1 MCLSL
6 SCLLLAED
14 KHKTSEDETK
24 QELTLEKLFPEKSF
38 FGPSA
43 RSTAFSF
50 DSKYAAYLYHPHK
63 ERRHGLDLWIYDV
76 AKAKARRI
84 TSVSVMAKF
93 QESTRKVKE
102 DRIKKA
108 KEAAKKKDSREQE
121 ADKNKIKDKGKD
133 KDKEK
138 TKTKRENL
146 NTKETKR
153 DTDKKDDRRKKKKL
167 NKNKE
172 SEKVVSQNPY
182 SQPEKKKTE
191 EKSVKS
197 SKKRDQ
203 TDQSSLKAD
212 KKKAVKKRRD
222 DTDTDK
228 KSDEKKKKVQK
239 RKNSSKTVSKK
250 QADKSGKKSEKKKI
264 QKEEE
269 KKEQNLGDWVSETD
283 ADDKKAPRYSGIS
296 SFTWSPKADELLFV
310 SEGDVYR
317 YNVID
322 DKLTRLTRTRERE
335 QQVAWL
341 PDASG
346 YTFMRGRDL
355 MKVNFGSYLAEQ
367 LYVKLPDAESM
378 TRYKISPNVQRMAFL
393 TLKELP
399 DDGERGKKVKIAQYR
414 KRFMEVKEVSR
425 QVSDDPIK
433 TREQAVYIYEMNDP
447 MLENGRLTE
456 VYRHTL
462 KQPRDFVKVPEW
474 SPDSERA
481 VFAVYDQVSGHVNI
495 LEATCPDE
503 PDTEDKD
510 TSKKAKENDSTNDKD
525 KENTEN
531 DDDADKDKKEEDKN
545 DTTKKNPA
553 KVVHRFLHSG
563 GPTTPRMIRPY
574 YLADNRRIVYLS
586 EQTGFRHLHVLD
598 PVYQSTVPLTKGHFE
613 VYPIE
618 ITKDH
623 NWMFVTATKEHPA
636 RLDVYRVSLED
647 GTMTRLSK
655 KDGYYSTVA
664 VSPDGTRVL
673 ANFTH
678 FGKPLELVSIDAKS
692 KKQKQLTDSHP
703 PIAHELTKPSPE
715 FFSYLNRHQQEIHG
729 FMFKPDDLKK
739 DEKRPLLIY
748 LYGGPL
754 GTRKSVVDGSYQSSA
769 YFFAYYM
776 TQKHG
781 YITCTIDPR
790 GNSGYG
796 GLFENANFDQVGKPQ
811 VEDIVDGVKYLIENH
826 NVDPN
831 RTAIHGWSFGGFQT
845 QMCLY
850 TEPDVFA
857 AGIAGA
863 GPTEWENYNSWY
875 TSGTIGISEPG
886 TAELKKFSLLPL
898 AKNLKAKLLLV
909 HGMEDSNVLYQ
920 DTIRMYREL
929 IKAGKETLVEL
940 FLDPSGG
947 HGLGGDVKKLARYRK
962 YEDFLLST
970 IGTAKSSD

>member
-1 MCLSL
+1 MCRRILFTIAFICLSL

-14 KHKTSEDETK
+14 KHKTSEDDSK

-43 RSTAFSF
+43 GSTAFSS
-50 DSKYAAYLYHPHK
+50 DSKYAAYLYRPYK
-63 ERRHGLDLWIYDV
+63 ERRHGSDLWIYDV
-76 AKAKARRI
+76 TKGKARRI

-108 KEAAKKKDSREQE
+108 KEAAKKKESQE
-121 ADKNKIKDKGKD
+121 ADKNKVKDKAEGKD

-146 NTKETKR
+146 DTKDTKR
-153 DTDKKDDRRKKKKL
+153 D
-167 NKNKE
+167 
-172 SEKVVSQNPY
+172 S
-182 SQPEKKKTE
+182 
-191 EKSVKS
+191 
-197 SKKRDQ
+197 
-203 TDQSSLKAD
+203 
-212 KKKAVKKRRD
+212 
-222 DTDTDK
+222 DK
-228 KSDEKKKKVQK
+228 KSDEKKKELQK
-239 RKNSSKTVSKK
+239 RKKTGETVSKK
-250 QADKSGKKSEKKKI
+250 QADKSKKKSEKKKI
-264 QKEEE
+264 QKEEKE

-283 ADDKKAPRYSGIS
+283 SDDEKAPRYSGIS
-296 SFTWSPKADELLFV
+296 SFTWSPKANELLFV

-322 DKLTRLTRTRERE
+322 DKLTRLTRTRESE
-335 QQVAWL
+335 KQVAWL

-346 YTFMRGRDL
+346 YTFMRGKDL
-355 MKVNFGSYLAEQ
+355 MKVKFGSYLAEQ
-367 LYVKLPDAESM
+367 LYVKLPDGEYM
-378 TRYKISPNVQRMAFL
+378 TEYKISPDAQRMAFL
-393 TLKELP
+393 IWKDQP
-399 DDGERGKKVKIAQYR
+399 DDGGRATKVKIAQYR
-414 KRFMEVKEVSR
+414 NRFMEVKEVSR
-425 QVSDDPIK
+425 QVSDDPVK

-510 TSKKAKENDSTNDKD
+510 TGETAKENDSTNDKD

-553 KVVHRFLHSG
+553 KVVHRFLHAG

-574 YLADNRRIVYLS
+574 YLSDNRRIVYLS

-598 PVYQSTVPLTKGHFE
+598 PVYQSTVPLTRGHFE

-623 NWMFVTATKEHPA
+623 KWMFVTATKKHPA
-636 RLDVYRVSLED
+636 RLDVYRISLED

-655 KDGYYSTVA
+655 KNGYYRTVA
-664 VSPDGTRVL
+664 VSPDGTKVL
-673 ANFTH
+673 TNFTR
-678 FGKPLELVSIDAKS
+678 FGKPRELVFIDAKS

-703 PIAHELTKPSPE
+703 PVAHELTKPRPE
-715 FFSYLNRHQQEIHG
+715 FFSYMNRHQQEIHG
-729 FMFKPDDLKK
+729 FMFKPDELKK

-754 GTRKSVVDGSYQSSA
+754 GTRKRVVDGSYSPSS

-776 TQKHG
+776 TKKHG

-831 RTAIHGWSFGGFQT
+831 RAAIHGWSFGGFQT

-886 TAELKKFSLLPL
+886 SAELKKFSLLPL
-898 AKNLKAKLLLV
+898 AKKLKAKLLLV

-929 IKAGKETLVEL
+929 LKAGKETLVEL

-947 HGLGGDVKKLARYRK
+947 HGLGGDVKNLARYRK
-962 YEDFLLST
+962 YEDFLLRT
-970 IGTAKSSD
+970 IGTSKSSD